1 MRRAGAR
8 TRAGLPATGGRWGW
22 GWGGST
28 NGRRRLKLNG
38 RGAPQGEPR

>member
-8 TRAGLPATGGRWGW
+8 TRAGLPATGGRW